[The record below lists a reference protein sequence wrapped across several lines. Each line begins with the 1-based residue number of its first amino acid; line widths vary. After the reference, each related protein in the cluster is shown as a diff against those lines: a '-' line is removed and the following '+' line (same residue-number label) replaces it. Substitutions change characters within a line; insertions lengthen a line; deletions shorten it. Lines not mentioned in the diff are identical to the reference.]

1 MILKYIHT
9 LNLTMEIINNIKEN
23 YLTNRNMVIGA
34 ILFIIT
40 SYFGYKFFINK
51 PSLQMIEKKEDKIVE
66 RKDTTPI
73 QAKKEYTNDEMN
85 QYIQDEFKVL
95 FKTLTR
101 EIKKTSRVVSSLNTQ
116 NLFKNDIEKHKLVIN
131 SKNITHTANHNTSNY
146 TIYFDNENG
155 GNKVGGYGRLIN
167 VIGFR
172 LLKASIPSP
181 PYNLT
186 DNNNKIIFNFGGVD
200 HTVTLTNGFYTGT
213 ELKDELV
220 TQLNSPVGVSS
231 ITASYGAKTFKFTIS
246 HSSTNIY
253 FKWNTN
259 YLTNNSHAYKLF
271 GFKNIDGSASGTVIS
286 DYASDLYIHFVDL
299 VIPEIPYIT
308 CKKNPLGKKVIE
320 RLLIH
325 MSPSGNGA
333 PTSIVSYF
341 SHPTELMSQ
350 IYFYPISLNQ
360 LTIELYDDSTDQFFQ
375 AENMD
380 NSFEFEITILKNPKL
395 MK

>member
-1 MILKYIHT
+1 
-9 LNLTMEIINNIKEN
+9 MEIIENIKEN
-23 YLTNRNMVIGA
+23 YLTNRNLVIGA

-40 SYFGYKFFINK
+40 SYFGYKFYINK
-51 PSLQMIEKKEDKIVE
+51 PLPQSKIDDKVEEKTIIKEEPV
-66 RKDTTPI
+66 
-73 QAKKEYTNDEMN
+73 KEYTNDEMN

-95 FKTLTR
+95 FKTLTK
-101 EIKKTSRVVSSLNTQ
+101 EIKKTSRIASSLNTQ
-116 NLFKNDIEKHKLVIN
+116 NLFKNDVEKHKLVIN
-131 SKNITHTANHNTSNY
+131 SKNITHTTNHNTSNY

-155 GNKVGGYGRLIN
+155 GNKTGGYGRMIN

-181 PYNLT
+181 PYNVT

-200 HTVTLTNGFYTGT
+200 HTVTLTNGFYTGSQ
-213 ELKDELV
+213 LKDELV
-220 TQLNSPVGVSS
+220 TQLNSPVGVTS
-231 ITASYGAKTFKFTIS
+231 ITATYGAKTFKFTIT

-259 YLTNNSHAYKLF
+259 YLTNNNHSYKLF
-271 GFKNIDGSASGTVIS
+271 GFKNIDGSPSTSVTS
-286 DYASDLYIHFVDL
+286 DHASDLYIHFVDL

-308 CKKNPLGKKVIE
+308 CKKNALGKKLIE

-375 AENMD
+375 AENLD

>member
-1 MILKYIHT
+1 
-9 LNLTMEIINNIKEN
+9 MEIINNIKEN

-167 VIGFR
+167 VIGF
-172 LLKASIPSP
+172 
-181 PYNLT
+181 
-186 DNNNKIIFNFGGVD
+186 
-200 HTVTLTNGFYTGT
+200 
-213 ELKDELV
+213 
-220 TQLNSPVGVSS
+220 
-231 ITASYGAKTFKFTIS
+231 
-246 HSSTNIY
+246 
-253 FKWNTN
+253 
-259 YLTNNSHAYKLF
+259 
-271 GFKNIDGSASGTVIS
+271 
-286 DYASDLYIHFVDL
+286 
-299 VIPEIPYIT
+299 
-308 CKKNPLGKKVIE
+308 
-320 RLLIH
+320 
-325 MSPSGNGA
+325 
-333 PTSIVSYF
+333 
-341 SHPTELMSQ
+341 
-350 IYFYPISLNQ
+350 
-360 LTIELYDDSTDQFFQ
+360 
-375 AENMD
+375 
-380 NSFEFEITILKNPKL
+380 
-395 MK
+395 